1 MLLTS
6 SSFTPLRFKGNSVT
20 TLLTSKSASLPVF
33 LSPVEFCSAGVSEPL
48 HRCSPPLEEQ
58 LVPLGQPVSW
68 SGCLGSPPF
77 SSAFSTATRNV
88 SLGFSC
94 LFLKVSKLLS
104 VLWGKEQT
112 TALLSPCLSFLLR
125 NFGFTLMLL
134 EIMFSTV

>member
-20 TLLTSKSASLPVF
+20 TLLTYKSASLPVF

-68 SGCLGSPPF
+68 SGCLGSPRSHLPF
-77 SSAFSTATRNV
+77 PRLPETF
-88 SLGFSC
+88 
-94 LFLKVSKLLS
+94 
-104 VLWGKEQT
+104 LWGF
-112 TALLSPCLSFLLR
+112 PVCF
-125 NFGFTLMLL
+125 
-134 EIMFSTV
+134 